1 MHIIKKTVQQAEEIV
16 EGCGY
21 EHNAVSL
28 TTIYDTDL
36 CRYEEGTL
44 MRASF
49 GGMDADYVTD
59 APTNATT
66 KLSFMF
72 SAPLTKRPQQS
83 AAVAIINVLAGF
95 LCMSRRLHACSPQY
109 HDTCIRDLQQKIGTK
124 TLYCAGMMSHI
135 RQVLKTQITEDITA
149 ADLILVSGDGLLGDE
164 GERVGEAFLDAAK
177 KEFLFIGPSSSG
189 VSNTLHCEHFC
200 PYGR

>member
-1 MHIIKKTVQQAEEIV
+1 MHIINQAVRQAEEMV

-28 TTIYDTDL
+28 TPIHDPDICL
-36 CRYEEGTL
+36 YEEGTL

-49 GGMDADYVTD
+49 GGVEADYVTD
-59 APTNATT
+59 APINATT

-72 SAPLTKRPQQS
+72 SAPLTKLPQQS
-83 AAVAIINVLAGF
+83 AAVAIINALAGF
-95 LCMSRRLHACSPQY
+95 LCMSRKRHACAPQH
-109 HDTCIRDLQQKIGTK
+109 HDTCIRELQQKIGNK
-124 TLYCAGMMSHI
+124 ILYCAGTMPHI
-135 RQVLKTQITEDITA
+135 RHVLNNQITQDITA
-149 ADLILVSGDGLLGDE
+149 ADLILISGNGLLGED
-164 GERVGEAFLDAAK
+164 GERVGDAFSAATK

-189 VSNTLHCEHFC
+189 VSSTLHCEHFC